1 MGVKKVKKYVFVVG
15 LSEFASRMNFM
26 ALSMLI
32 LSFPNAAWY
41 LTAFF
46 IVRQIGGIIS
56 SFISGNLVDRYDRR
70 KIMLWSDGINGF
82 GVLLPVIFPH
92 PIAICVSAFILGMTY
107 QLFYVSYSSSIPDM
121 FGLDESEKINALI
134 VRIAS
139 VVSITGFLI
148 GGWITEYLGHVSV
161 ILFDSLT
168 YMVAAL
174 YLVRIRWNSNPIKN
188 HKVDVKTSL
197 KDILIRNRMIALIVF
212 TSFFYTLAVSAYN
225 YSLPMLASTF
235 KLEALTNGLFW
246 ATASAGAFIGTL
258 YKNKFKSFT
267 SYLMFLLIFA
277 VSINLAFSGLIPDLW
292 ILVILFIAGG
302 FEGVAQVNVMT
313 ILQKTPSNERGK
325 VFSLQG
331 LFSRIGFFVGFL
343 ICPII
348 VQIFSVKVN
357 VWWLNGL
364 LMIWISLLFIII
376 FGGEKWKKQ
385 SIPY

>member
-1 MGVKKVKKYVFVVG
+1 MKKYVFVVG

-26 ALSMLI
+26 ALSMWL

-46 IVRQIGGIIS
+46 IVRQIGGIVS
-56 SFISGNLVDRYDRR
+56 SFISGYIVDKFDRR
-70 KIMLWSDGINGF
+70 KIMLWSDGVNGLA
-82 GVLLPVIFPH
+82 VLLPVIVPH
-92 PIAICVSAFILGMTY
+92 PLAICGSAFILGITY
-107 QLFYVSYSSSIPDM
+107 QMFYVSYSSSIPDM
-121 FGLDESEKINALI
+121 FGTEQSERINALI

-148 GGWITEYLGHVSV
+148 GGWVTEYIGHISV
-161 ILFDSLT
+161 IVFDSISYL
-168 YMVAAL
+168 VAAS
-174 YLVRIRWNSNPIKN
+174 YLARIRWNSNPIQ
-188 HKVDVKTSL
+188 HHIVADVSTSL
-197 KDILIRNRMIALIVF
+197 LSIFKRNRMIALIVF

-258 YKNKFKSFT
+258 FKNRNNNFS
-267 SYLMFLLIFA
+267 SYLMFLLVFA
-277 VSINLAFSGLIPDLW
+277 LSIILAFSGLIPGMW
-292 ILVILFIAGG
+292 ILVFLFLAGG
-302 FEGVAQVNVMT
+302 FEGKAQVNVNTM
-313 ILQKTPSNERGK
+313 LQRTPSNERGK

-331 LFSRIGFFVGFL
+331 LFSRIGFFIGFI

-348 VQIFSVKVN
+348 VQSFSVKEN
-357 VWWLNGL
+357 VWMLNGL

-376 FGGEKWKKQ
+376 LGEKKWKKQ

>member
-1 MGVKKVKKYVFVVG
+1 MKKYIFVVG

-26 ALSMLI
+26 ALSMLL

-46 IVRQIGGIIS
+46 IVRQIGGIMS
-56 SFISGNLVDRYDRR
+56 SFISGFIVDKFDRR
-70 KIMLWSDGINGF
+70 KTMLWSDGVNGF
-82 GVLLPVIFPH
+82 AVLLPVIVNH
-92 PIAICVSAFILGMTY
+92 PLAICGSAFILGITY

-121 FGLDESEKINALI
+121 FGIEQSERINALI

-148 GGWITEYLGHVSV
+148 GGWVTEYIGHVSV
-161 ILFDSLT
+161 IVFDSLT
-168 YMVAAL
+168 YLAAVL
-174 YLVRIRWNSNPIKN
+174 YLAKIRWNSNPLKN
-188 HKVDVKTSL
+188 HKVDDVPTSL
-197 KDILIRNRMIALIVF
+197 LDSLKKNRMITLLVF

-258 YKNKFKSFT
+258 FKNKYKNLS
-267 SYLMFLLIFA
+267 SYLMFLLVFA
-277 VSINLAFSGLIPDLW
+277 ISIILAFSGLIPGLW
-292 ILVILFIAGG
+292 ILVFLFLGGG
-302 FEGVAQVNVMT
+302 FEGIAQVNVSTM
-313 ILQKTPSNERGK
+313 LQKTPSNKRGK

-348 VQIFSVKVN
+348 VQSFSVKVN
-357 VWWLNGL
+357 VWSLNGL
-364 LMIWISLLFIII
+364 FILWISLVFLIII
-376 FGGEKWKKQ
+376 VGEKKWKKQ
-385 SIPY
+385 SILY

>member
-1 MGVKKVKKYVFVVG
+1 MKKYIFIVG

-26 ALSMLI
+26 ALSMWL

-46 IVRQIGGIIS
+46 IVRQIGGILS
-56 SFISGNLVDRYDRR
+56 SLITGHIVDKFDRR
-70 KIMLWSDGINGF
+70 KIMLLSDVVNVAA
-82 GVLLPVIFPH
+82 VLLPVVFQH
-92 PIAICVSAFILGMTY
+92 PISICVSAFILGVTY
-107 QLFYVSYSSSIPDM
+107 QFFYVSYSSSIPNM
-121 FGLDESEKINALI
+121 FGIDNSEKINALI

-148 GGWITEYLGHVSV
+148 GGLITEYFGHVSV

-168 YMVAAL
+168 YLVAAL
-174 YLVRIRWNSNPIKN
+174 YLARIQWNSNPIKN
-188 HKVDVKTSL
+188 HKEEAQTSL
-197 KDILIRNRMIALIVF
+197 PAVLKRNRMIALIVF

-235 KLEALTNGLFW
+235 ELEALTNGLFW

-258 YKNKFKSFT
+258 FNNRFNSFI

-277 VSINLAFSGLIPDLW
+277 VSINLAFLGLFPHLW
-292 ILVILFIAGG
+292 ILVFLFIAGG
-302 FEGVAQVNVMT
+302 FEGGAQVNVTT
-313 ILQKTPSNERGK
+313 ILQKTPSNDRGK

-331 LFSRIGFFVGFL
+331 LFSRIGFFVGFI

-348 VQIFSVKVN
+348 VQTFSVKVN

-364 LMIWISLLFIII
+364 LMIWINLLFIII
-376 FGGEKWKKQ
+376 FVGEKKWKKQ
-385 SIPY
+385 SIPS

>member
-1 MGVKKVKKYVFVVG
+1 MKRYVFVVG
-15 LSEFASRMNFM
+15 FSEFASRMNFM
-26 ALSMLI
+26 ALSMWL

-56 SFISGNLVDRYDRR
+56 SFISGIIVDQFDRR
-70 KIMLWSDGINGF
+70 KIMLWSDGVNGF
-82 GVLLPVIFPH
+82 AVLIPVIYPH
-92 PIAICVSAFILGMTY
+92 PVAICVSAFILGITY

-121 FGLDESEKINALI
+121 FGLDRSERINALI

-148 GGWITEYLGHVSV
+148 GGWVTEYLGHLSV
-161 ILFDSLT
+161 IVFDSLT
-168 YMVAAL
+168 YIVAAL
-174 YLVRIRWNSNPIKN
+174 YLAKIRWNSNPLKN
-188 HKVDVKTSL
+188 HKVEDVQTSL
-197 KDILIRNRMIALIVF
+197 LDSFRRNRMIALLVF

-235 KLEALTNGLFW
+235 KHEALTNGLFW
-246 ATASAGAFIGTL
+246 ATASAGAFVGTL
-258 YKNKFKSFT
+258 YKNKNKSFT

-277 VSINLAFSGLIPDLW
+277 VSINLAFSGLIPHLW
-292 ILVILFIAGG
+292 ILVFLFIAGG
-302 FEGVAQVNVMT
+302 FDGIAQVNVNTM
-313 ILQKTPSNERGK
+313 LQRAPSNERGK

-348 VQIFSVKVN
+348 VQSFSIKVN
-357 VWWLNGL
+357 VWSLNGL
-364 LMIWISLLFIII
+364 FILWISLVFLIII
-376 FGGEKWKKQ
+376 VGEKNGKNSRY
-385 SIPY
+385 SIN

>member
-1 MGVKKVKKYVFVVG
+1 MKNYVFVVG

-26 ALSMLI
+26 ALSMLL
-32 LSFPNAAWY
+32 LSFPRAAWY

-46 IVRQIGGIIS
+46 IVRQIGGILS
-56 SFISGNLVDRYDRR
+56 SFISGNIVDKYDRR
-70 KIMLWSDGINGF
+70 IIMLWSDGINGF
-82 GVLLPVIFPH
+82 AVLLPIIIPH
-92 PIAICVSAFILGMTY
+92 QIAICVTAFILGVTY

-121 FGLDESEKINALI
+121 FGLKKSERVNALI

-139 VVSITGFLI
+139 VVSIAGFLI
-148 GGWITEYLGHVSV
+148 GGWVTEYLGHVSV

-168 YMVAAL
+168 YLVAAL
-174 YLVRIRWNSNPIKN
+174 YLARIRWNSNPIEN
-188 HKVDVKTSL
+188 CKVDVKTSL
-197 KDILIRNRMIALIVF
+197 PNILKRNRVITLIII
-212 TSFFYTLAVSAYN
+212 TSFFYTIAVSAYN

-258 YKNKFKSFT
+258 FNNKFKSFT
-267 SYLMFLLIFA
+267 SYLLFLLIFA
-277 VSINLAFSGLIPDLW
+277 VSINLAFSGVIDYLW
-292 ILVILFIAGG
+292 ILVFLFVAGG
-302 FEGVAQVNVMT
+302 FEGIAQVNVTT

-325 VFSLQG
+325 VFSFQG

-348 VQIFSVKVN
+348 VQTFSIKIN

-364 LMIWISLLFIII
+364 LIIWIIVLFIII
-376 FGGEKWKKQ
+376 FVGEKKWKKQ
-385 SIPY
+385 LILY